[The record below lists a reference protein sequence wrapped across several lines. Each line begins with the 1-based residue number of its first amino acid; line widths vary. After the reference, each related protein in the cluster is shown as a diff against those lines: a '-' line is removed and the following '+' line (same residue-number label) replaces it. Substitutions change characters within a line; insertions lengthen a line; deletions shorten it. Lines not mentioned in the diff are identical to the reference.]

1 METKKILTFSY
12 DDGVTQDERLAELF
26 RKYGMAATFNVNSEL
41 LGNPGELVI
50 KGKTVSHNKLTPADA
65 RRVYRGFEVAAHT
78 LTHPPLMRQTDEEVV
93 RQVEEDRLRL
103 SDMMGYEVVGFA
115 YPGGRPNY
123 DERVA
128 RLVRE
133 RTGVKYARTINSSLS
148 FDRQENLI
156 EFRPTVY
163 HYGEWDRMFEL
174 GREFLALPPET
185 DAVFYVWGHA
195 YEFDLGENWD
205 KFEEF
210 LAMMAGKED
219 IRYLTN
225 REALLGEGF

>member
-41 LGNPGELVI
+41 LGKSGELVI
-50 KGKTVSHNKLTPADA
+50 GGKPVNHTKLTPADA
-65 RRVYRGFEVAAHT
+65 RRVYQGFEVAAHT

-115 YPGGRPNY
+115 YPGGHPNY
-123 DERVA
+123 DARVA
-128 RLVRE
+128 KLVGE
-133 RTGVKYARTINSSLS
+133 KTGAKYARTIISSHS
-148 FDRQENLI
+148 FDRQDNLI

-163 HYGEWDRMFEL
+163 HHGEWDRMFEL